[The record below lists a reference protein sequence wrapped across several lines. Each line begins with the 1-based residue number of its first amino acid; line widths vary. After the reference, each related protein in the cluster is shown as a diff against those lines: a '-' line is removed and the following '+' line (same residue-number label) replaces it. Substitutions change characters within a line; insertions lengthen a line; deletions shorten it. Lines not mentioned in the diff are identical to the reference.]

1 MVDRESCPTLRSEQ
15 ATRCTE
21 KQDRNNNRNTHQT
34 RNERTTNRKQRK
46 YIQTRNEQQRTDKE
60 KEQIRGWTRRK

>member
-34 RNERTTNRKQRK
+34 RNEHTANRKQSK
-46 YIQTRNEQQRTDKE
+46 VYIN
-60 KEQIRGWTRRK
+60 